1 MVERTLANGQVLQER
16 VFPGSVPGRWS
27 RERLLRSSVQ
37 ERLLHVKEQWDN
49 DAATGRWLNRGREI
63 FLADQLIIK
72 ARSGANV
79 SHLTSMLAE
88 KGISILQPISSELFT
103 VRLPASDLDALQK
116 GINTLTEMPA
126 LVETAEPD
134 GVGFGSGVPNDPS
147 FSTQWGHHNTGQ
159 SGGTVDADVDAPEF
173 WDILEG
179 TPGLVIAVLD
189 SGLNM
194 THPDLLN
201 LAWTNPGEIA
211 GDGQDNDSS
220 GRIDDVTGWD
230 FVNSDNDPTD
240 DHGHGS
246 NVSGIIA
253 ANRNNSVGIAGMISG
268 VKIVVCK
275 ILNSSNSGLTS
286 NLIAATTYARQRGV
300 PVMNMSLQNYPF
312 SSTLS
317 TEFTACQTAGILLS
331 ICAGN
336 QGVNNDT
343 TPNYP
348 SGYTHAN
355 IIAVGNHDRTDAR
368 WSGTSNPSNYGAVSV
383 DLFAPGREINGP
395 ILGTSYSLYTGT
407 SQATPYVTALA
418 TAVKYL
424 NPSWNAPE
432 IKNCI
437 LSSVVTVPAYNGI
450 CTTGGR
456 LNAVTT
462 ISYAVRQLPLADADR
477 DGFSNLIEY
486 AAGTRMDSAAVRP
499 QISVTSAGGY
509 FKAGIAFTQRP
520 DVSFEIQRSTDLSSW
535 LTSGISSF
543 STSTIIS
550 GGVPADGSLGTFL
563 RVRAVPSP

>member
-1 MVERTLANGQVLQER
+1 M
-16 VFPGSVPGRWS
+16 
-27 RERLLRSSVQ
+27 RSNAQ
-37 ERLLHVKEQWDN
+37 TRLLHIKEEWENPAAGGGQWV
-49 DAATGRWLNRGREI
+49 NRGRDI
-63 FLADQLIIK
+63 YLADQLIIK
-72 ARSGANV
+72 VRPGTSTE
-79 SHLTSMLAE
+79 HLNSALAE
-88 KGISILQPISSELFT
+88 RGISVLQPVSTELFT
-103 VRLPASDLDALQK
+103 VRLSASDLDALQK
-116 GINTLTEMPA
+116 GMDTLNAMAP
-126 LVETAEPD
+126 LVESAEPD
-134 GVGFGSGVPNDPS
+134 GVGFGSGIPNDPS
-147 FSTQWGHHNTGQ
+147 FSTQWGNHNTGQ
-159 SGGTVDADVDAPEF
+159 SGGTVDADLDAPEF

-179 TPGLVIAVLD
+179 TPGRVIAVLD

-201 LAWTNPGEIA
+201 VAWTNPGEIA
-211 GDGQDNDSS
+211 GDGIDNDSS
-220 GRIDDVTGWD
+220 GRVDDVTGWD
-230 FVNSDNDPTD
+230 FVNNDNDPTD

-253 ANRNNSVGIAGMISG
+253 AKRNNSVGIAGMLSG
-268 VKIVVCK
+268 VKIIVCK

-286 NLIAATTYARQRGV
+286 NLIAATTYARLRGV

-312 SSTLS
+312 SSSLN
-317 TEFTACQTAGILLS
+317 TEFTTCQNAGILLC

-348 SGYTHAN
+348 SSYAHAN
-355 IIAVGNHDRTDAR
+355 IIAVGNHDRTDVR
-368 WSGTSNPSNYGAVSV
+368 WSGTSNPSNYGAASV

-407 SQATPYVTALA
+407 SQATPYVTAVA
-418 TAVKYL
+418 TAIKHL
-424 NPSWNAPE
+424 NPSWNATE

-437 LSSVVTVPAYNGI
+437 LSSAVALPAYNGI
-450 CTTGGR
+450 CTTGAR
-456 LNAVTT
+456 LNAVAAV
-462 ISYAVRQLPLADADR
+462 SYAVRQLPLADTDG

-486 AAGTRMDSAAVRP
+486 AAGTRMDSAVVRP
-499 QISVTSAGGY
+499 QISVTTTGGY

-543 STSTIIS
+543 STSTTIS